1 MAIFYLYIKTANS
14 ILVFDEFDLNF
25 FIFQWE
31 NFLLM
36 VYIKMCKV
44 M

>member
-25 FIFQWE
+25 FIFSMGK
-31 NFLLM
+31 FFIDGIYKD
-36 VYIKMCKV
+36 V
-44 M
+44 